1 MEYGAYGAL
10 IEALEE
16 HGWVEGQNLAI
27 ERYSAQGNP
36 ELLPAL
42 AQAVVNSG
50 PDVIFSAASRTA
62 DAVMAAT
69 DTIPVVCVLGTRLI
83 ELHAESLARPG
94 GNLTGPAT
102 NAGTGI
108 LAKRLQLLHEAVPTM
123 KRVAWL
129 INHNGWERRNINP
142 QRRAF
147 IEFADQL
154 GIEVLPWLF
163 DYPGEVD
170 TFRRLFATLVDVPV
184 DGLMVEGTVL
194 SNDLKTLIVRLAIDA
209 GLPSMRTGRREY
221 IDFGGLMYF
230 SPDRSRIWRRAAW
243 YVDRIFRGADPAELP
258 IEQPTIYD
266 FIINLKTAKEI
277 GIEFPLTILYRAT
290 EVIE

>member
-94 GNLTGPAT
+94 GNLTDPAT